1 MPKPSHKPVEKRL
14 GRRLYTRGVLE
25 FYDEAGVFLTGSGR
39 LVNLSTTGALV
50 ESAAPLTLGQV
61 LRFRLRFEG
70 TPPLELMARVARLL
84 GRGERKG
91 YGLKFGELSSS
102 ELRHIKSLL

>member
-1 MPKPSHKPVEKRL
+1 M
-14 GRRLYTRGVLE
+14 RRACL
-25 FYDEAGVFLTGSGR
+25 LTGSGR

-50 ESAAPLTLGQV
+50 ESTTPLLAIGQV

-70 TPPLELMARVARLL
+70 TPPLELMARVARIL

-91 YGLKFGELSSS
+91 YGLKFGELSSG